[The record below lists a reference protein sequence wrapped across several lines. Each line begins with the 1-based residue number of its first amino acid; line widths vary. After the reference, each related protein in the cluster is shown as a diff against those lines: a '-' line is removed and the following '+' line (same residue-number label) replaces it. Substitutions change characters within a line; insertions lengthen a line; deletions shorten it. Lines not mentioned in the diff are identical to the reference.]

1 MQSYYVPLMP
11 GNGCVICF
19 NPTSLTMRQFPC
31 GCSLPIHDAC
41 IPIWRNGVTRRQCP
55 SCQQVWNVQPI
66 LDIQPPLPPYLH
78 LRYCCVCICSLII
91 LGLLI
96 WLGVFLFG
104 RLSSA

>member
-1 MQSYYVPLMP
+1 MQSYYAPLLP
-11 GNGCVICF
+11 GNGCVICL

-55 SCQQVWNVQPI
+55 TCYQVWSVQPI
-66 LDIQPPLPPYLH
+66 LDTQDREPACMP
-78 LRYCCVCICSLII
+78 LRYGCVSIFLLTL

-104 RLSSA
+104 SLSRA